1 MMISVYVDFKEIEK
15 FSWSNMFDSTLPVYL
30 KITNNN
36 KILFKVEQNRAF
48 LYLKIEEYLDL
59 YYKFL
64 YPVLKELNMISASIT
79 KEDFFSKFGQE
90 SNRYIKNHFYRWLDY
105 CEGAF
110 YLKVLYENFA
120 RNIDIV
126 YFDTEGN
133 VMGKIITIVD
143 DEDIGSFAYDT
154 YIYPQLGDY

>member
-1 MMISVYVDFKEIEK
+1 MISVYVDFKEIEK
-15 FSWSNMFDSTLPVYL
+15 YSWSNMFDSTLPVYL

-64 YPVLKELNMISASIT
+64 YPVLKVINMISASVT
-79 KEDFFSKFGQE
+79 KEDFFFKFGQE
-90 SNRYIKNHFYRWLDY
+90 SNRYLKNHFFRWQECCKD
-105 CEGAF
+105 AF
-110 YLKVLYENFA
+110 YLKVLYENFE
-120 RNIDIV
+120 RNINII
-126 YFDTEGN
+126 YFDTESN
-133 VMGKIITIVD
+133 VIGKILTIVD

-154 YIYPQLGDY
+154 YIKPQLEG